1 MEFKTGITKKGKL
14 KMKKLIAVILSFVLC
29 LSFAACSKEVVSS
42 NDYKQKMETITE
54 SLNKGKIPEIEYALG
69 DNPDGIKK
77 HFEDLLANESHD
89 GDEGHNHSHDE
100 VTSFTVTQGLRS
112 VKMDAGKFVYHYEI
126 DKKEKGVSVIVSY
139 TEAFG
144 FTAGEATMQDVAACF
159 DPNSVK
165 TVLPSDDDMY
175 FLVYPSSDCM
185 VLRYEKDNLK
195 LDFYFSENVLIA
207 TVLLDKSNWT
217 L

>member
-14 KMKKLIAVILSFVLC
+14 KMKKLIAVILSFLLC
-29 LSFAACSKEVVSS
+29 LSLAACSKEVVSS

-77 HFEDLLANESHD
+77 HFEDLLGNESHD
-89 GDEGHNHSHDE
+89 EDEGHNHSHDE

-144 FTAGEATMQDVAACF
+144 FTAGESTMQDVAACF